1 MNRQE
6 VAALLAYAVR
16 LDPRSAP
23 ADQAAA
29 DETLD
34 QWADLL
40 TDVPPTAPHPA
51 GRHWDAAQIVRHHIA
66 TSPYPI
72 KPSDVSRPWHDFRRD
87 VVDRH
92 HDPVPA
98 ADPDDP
104 AAYRAE
110 LLDTRHAVAT
120 GALTASTIKELTG
133 GPTPEVAERLA
144 ALGEYIP
151 RSVTQEIS
159 VHRPRRTERERLAA
173 ANLPDPLDV
182 ACPYEQCRARAGEP
196 CMTYR
201 RTPRRTAHPSRL
213 DLATTRRYAPESA
226 ACRSDSRSDALGGR
240 CASTSARGHLNH
252 AAG

>member
-40 TDVPPTAPHPA
+40 ADVATTAPHPN
-51 GRHWDAAQIVRHHIA
+51 GRHWDAAQVVRHHIA

-98 ADPDDP
+98 ADPDNP

-110 LLDTRHAVAT
+110 LLGTRHAVAT
-120 GALTASTIKELTG
+120 GTVTAATFRELTG
-133 GPTPEVAERLA
+133 GPAPEVAERLA
-144 ALGEYIP
+144 ALGGYVP
-151 RSVTQEIS
+151 RTVAQALAEF
-159 VHRPRRTERERLAA
+159 RPRRAERERRAVEG
-173 ANLPDPLDV
+173 LPDPLDV
-182 ACPYEQCRARAGEP
+182 ACPHVHCRARAGEP
-196 CMTYR
+196 CVNHR
-201 RTPRRTAHPSRL
+201 RNPRRTAHPSRL
-213 DLATTRRYAPESA
+213 DLATARRDAPKEPA
-226 ACRSDSRSDALGGR
+226 A
-240 CASTSARGHLNH
+240 
-252 AAG
+252 